1 MFCTESNQ
9 HGQQFLNACL
19 IRIEKM
25 GDENALHE
33 KNVPCTEEKKKEDL
47 KNDYSLT
54 DEGTRREKFCFAI
67 IFLYLTLCS
76 FCTHIN
82 FDYSLTFFM

>member
-25 GDENALHE
+25 GDENVLHE
-33 KNVPCTEEKKKEDL
+33 KNVLCAEEKKKEDL

-54 DEGTRREKFCFAI
+54 DEGNKKK
-67 IFLYLTLCS
+67 
-76 FCTHIN
+76 N
-82 FDYSLTFFM
+82 FDSHLFSYF